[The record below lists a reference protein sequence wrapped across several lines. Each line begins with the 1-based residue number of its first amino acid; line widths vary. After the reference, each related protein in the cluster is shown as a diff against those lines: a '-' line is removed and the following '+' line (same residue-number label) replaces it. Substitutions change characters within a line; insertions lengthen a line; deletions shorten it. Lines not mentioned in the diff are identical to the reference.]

1 MGCSGHQHILE
12 GAEDVRSD
20 GAPLVVGHE
29 PAVRA
34 LAPEDV
40 EMVEPE
46 VGHDLLELSLRE
58 GRTSQLCRGH
68 LAQDAA
74 WRLFSEL
81 TAESASLFV
90 IQGGAV
96 L

>member
-1 MGCSGHQHILE
+1 
-12 GAEDVRSD
+12 
-20 GAPLVVGHE
+20 
-29 PAVRA
+29 
-34 LAPEDV
+34 
-40 EMVEPE
+40 MVEPE